1 MKIDE
6 RCSAGGRPLI
16 EKKAKH
22 LAVFVFLLFFGWG
35 LTCES
40 VYSPTW
46 GYALDLPEGFVLS
59 DREESTRYLFQHS
72 ILPVD
77 LQVALYAKKEFAD
90 VQKAAAHIFEQLK
103 MQHKDLPFVWRNKDA
118 FLAMVDFVYAPSKEY
133 KSKALSGWLL
143 TLELPDEK
151 GWLVMLTY
159 TDKEKAKTCEP
170 LMISSLDT
178 VFTDPL
184 SYFEPGPVTA
194 ALYPKTGEKEV
205 SYEFNGKKI
214 KFKID
219 ESDALANKS
228 VVDREFE
235 LLTAYLNKPD
245 VIEAWKR
252 YYKVIFRDAWS
263 RLYSASSAVQAL
275 FSSYKKQPSAQEL
288 VKELLQFVQNFQY
301 ERDPTGSDFMNLPS
315 ALLEKKADCDSR
327 ALLMILMLKQMNVDA
342 VLFVSPNKSHSMA
355 GADCWAGS
363 GVCFLHNQKKYV
375 LAETTAHVRL
385 GETAKEMTDQKD
397 WFTVNFY
404 SAADFN

>member
-1 MKIDE
+1 M
-6 RCSAGGRPLI
+6 
-16 EKKAKH
+16 
-22 LAVFVFLLFFGWG
+22 
-35 LTCES
+35 
-40 VYSPTW
+40 
-46 GYALDLPEGFVLS
+46 DLPEGFVLS
-59 DREESTRYLFQHS
+59 DRGESTRYLFQHS

-404 SAADFN
+404 STADFN